1 MSWAQRLIWLNSY
14 WEKDEAV
21 KVALCTD
28 YFYPRIGGV
37 SSHVAGLA
45 SELER
50 RHHEVVILTKSAKGD
65 TRYSAAGK
73 VSYLRP
79 SIPLPVILVP
89 PRADDIRNV
98 LERGKF
104 DVVHAHHAFTP
115 TSLLSVSVAR
125 KIGIPAVLTNHTI
138 FLASD
143 RESLWVPTS
152 YVLYPFRRYIN
163 KANLITAVSQTA
175 ADFIGHFTERG
186 RVVVIPNGIDSDRF
200 DSRSCAKEDPTHEVG
215 GEHIILYVGRLVYRK
230 GIHVLVKAMPQI
242 LRELPD
248 AQLLIAGEGVMVNF
262 IRMLIKSL
270 DLKDHVKLL
279 GFIPNEKLPDLYGL
293 SQVFVLPSLYCE
305 SFGIT
310 LLEAMASGRPVV
322 ASNVGGVP
330 EVVEDEVT
338 GLLFRKGDERD
349 LADGVLRVMNDCDLA
364 LNLAVKARRSVEDNF
379 SWFVVADKMESL
391 YEELLATN

>member
-1 MSWAQRLIWLNSY
+1 M
-14 WEKDEAV
+14 

-50 RHHEVVILTKSAKGD
+50 RHHEVVIMTKFAKGD
-65 TRYSAAGK
+65 TRSSIAGK

-79 SIPLPVILVP
+79 SIPIPVILVP
-89 PRADDIRNV
+89 PKAADIRDV

-104 DVVHAHHAFTP
+104 DIVHAHHAFTP
-115 TSLLSVSVAR
+115 TSLLSVSAAR
-125 KIGIPAVLTNHTI
+125 KIGMPAVLTNHTI

-143 RESLWVPTS
+143 HESLWVPTS

-186 RVVVIPNGIDSDRF
+186 KVVVIPNGIDSDRF
-200 DSRSCAKEDPTHEVG
+200 DSRPCAKEYPTHEVG
-215 GEHIILYVGRLVYRK
+215 GGHIILYVGRLVYRK

-248 AQLLIAGEGVMVNF
+248 AQLLIAGEGVMGDF
-262 IRMLIKSL
+262 IKLLIKSL
-270 DLKDHVKLL
+270 DLKDHVKLM
-279 GFIPNEKLPDLYGL
+279 GFVPNEMLPDLYGL

-310 LLEAMASGRPVV
+310 LLEAMASGKPVV

-349 LADGVLRVMNDCDLA
+349 LADGVLRVMSDHDLA
-364 LNLAVKARRSVEDNF
+364 LKLAEKARRSVEDNF
-379 SWFVVADKMESL
+379 SWFVVADKIESL

>member
-1 MSWAQRLIWLNSY
+1 M
-14 WEKDEAV
+14 

-50 RHHEVVILTKSAKGD
+50 RHHEVVILTKLPKSD
-65 TRYSAAGK
+65 TRYSIAGK
-73 VSYLRP
+73 VSYLRA
-79 SIPLPVILVP
+79 SIPIPVILVP
-89 PRADDIRNV
+89 PKVADIREV

-104 DVVHAHHAFTP
+104 DIVHAHHAFTP
-115 TSLLSVSVAR
+115 TSLLSVSAAK
-125 KIGIPAVLTNHTI
+125 KIGIPSILTNHTI

-143 RESLWVPTS
+143 HESLWVPTS

-163 KANLITAVSQTA
+163 KANLITAVSRTA
-175 ADFIGHFTERG
+175 ADFIGHFTERE
-186 RVVVIPNGIDSDRF
+186 RIVVVPNGVDSDRF
-200 DSRSCAKEDPTHEVG
+200 RSRSCAADETTHEVS

-230 GIHVLVKAMPQI
+230 GIHILVKAMPQI

-248 AQLLIAGEGVMVNF
+248 AQLLIAGEGIMENF
-262 IRMLIKSL
+262 IKLLIKSL
-270 DLKDHVKLL
+270 DLEDHVKLL
-279 GFIPNEKLPDLYGL
+279 GFVPNEKLPGLYGL

-310 LLEAMASGRPVV
+310 LLEAMASGKPVV

-330 EVVEDEVT
+330 EVIENEVT

-349 LADGVLRVMNDCDLA
+349 LADGVLRIMNDHVLALDLA
-364 LNLAVKARRSVEDNF
+364 RKARRSVEVNF
-379 SWFVVADKMESL
+379 SWFVVADKMECL

>member
-1 MSWAQRLIWLNSY
+1 M
-14 WEKDEAV
+14 

-50 RHHEVVILTKSAKGD
+50 RHHEVVILTKSAKSD
-65 TRYSAAGK
+65 TRYSIAGK

-79 SIPLPVILVP
+79 SIPIPVILVP
-89 PRADDIRNV
+89 PKAADIRDV

-104 DVVHAHHAFTP
+104 DIVHAHHAFTP
-115 TSLLSVSVAR
+115 TSLLSVSAAR
-125 KIGIPAVLTNHTI
+125 KIGMPAVLTNHTI

-143 RESLWVPTS
+143 HESLWVPTS

-186 RVVVIPNGIDSDRF
+186 KVVVIPNGIDSDRF
-200 DSRSCAKEDPTHEVG
+200 DSRPCAKEDPMHEVG
-215 GEHIILYVGRLVYRK
+215 GGHIILYVGRLVYRK

-248 AQLLIAGEGVMVNF
+248 AQLLIAGEGVMGDF
-262 IRMLIKSL
+262 IKLLIKSL
-270 DLKDHVKLL
+270 DLKDHVKLM
-279 GFIPNEKLPDLYGL
+279 GFVPNEMLPDLYGL

-310 LLEAMASGRPVV
+310 LLEAMASGKPVV

-349 LADGVLRVMNDCDLA
+349 LADGVLRVMSDHDLA
-364 LNLAVKARRSVEDNF
+364 LKLAEKARRSVGII
-379 SWFVVADKMESL
+379 SAGSL
-391 YEELLATN
+391 WPTRLRAYTRNC

>member
-1 MSWAQRLIWLNSY
+1 L
-14 WEKDEAV
+14 

-50 RHHEVVILTKSAKGD
+50 RHHEVVILTKFAKSD
-65 TRYSAAGK
+65 TRYSIAGK

-79 SIPLPVILVP
+79 SIPIPVILVP
-89 PRADDIRNV
+89 PKAADIREV
-98 LERGKF
+98 LEREKF
-104 DVVHAHHAFTP
+104 DIVHAHHAFTP
-115 TSLLSVSVAR
+115 TSLLSVSAAR

-143 RESLWVPTS
+143 HESLWVPTS
-152 YVLYPFRRYIN
+152 YVLYPFRRFIN

-186 RVVVIPNGIDSDRF
+186 KVVVIPNGIDSDRF
-200 DSRSCAKEDPTHEVG
+200 DSRSCAQGDPMHEVG

-248 AQLLIAGEGVMVNF
+248 ARLLIAGEGVMENF
-262 IRMLIKSL
+262 IKLLIKSL

-279 GFIPNEKLPDLYGL
+279 GFVPNEKLPDLYGL

-310 LLEAMASGRPVV
+310 LLEAMASGKPVV

-338 GLLFRKGDERD
+338 GLLFKKGDERD

>member
-1 MSWAQRLIWLNSY
+1 LR
-14 WEKDEAV
+14 
-21 KVALCTD
+21 VALCTD

-50 RHHEVVILTKSAKGD
+50 RHHEVVILTKSAKSD
-65 TRYSAAGK
+65 TRYSIAGK

-79 SIPLPVILVP
+79 SIPIPVILVP
-89 PRADDIRNV
+89 PKAADIREA
-98 LERGKF
+98 LERGRF
-104 DVVHAHHAFTP
+104 DIVHAHHAFTP
-115 TSLLSVSVAR
+115 TSLLSVSAAR
-125 KIGIPAVLTNHTI
+125 KIGMPAVLTNHTI

-143 RESLWVPTS
+143 HESLWVPTS
-152 YVLYPFRRYIN
+152 YVLYPFRRFIN

-186 RVVVIPNGIDSDRF
+186 KVVVIPNGIDSDRF
-200 DSRSCAKEDPTHEVG
+200 DSRSCAKEDPTHEDG

-242 LRELPD
+242 LREFPD
-248 AQLLIAGEGVMVNF
+248 ARLLIAGEGVMGNL
-262 IRMLIKSL
+262 IRILIKSL

-279 GFIPNEKLPDLYGL
+279 GFVPNENLPDLYGL

-310 LLEAMASGRPVV
+310 LLEAMASGKPVV

-338 GLLFRKGDERD
+338 GLLFRKGDERA

-379 SWFVVADKMESL
+379 SWFVVADKIESL